1 MIGCIGAMQSH
12 ECGGGHMTAAAID
25 STGTGCID
33 CRRGSIL
40 AVIVIILVLTV
51 LSMIIKCK

>member
-12 ECGGGHMTAAAID
+12 ECGGGHTTAAAID

-40 AVIVIILVLTV
+40 AVIVIIWCLLF
-51 LSMIIKCK
+51 